1 MEICRQHTLVSIATD
16 LVESIEQFLAQVS
29 QQRSTDRA
37 VVVAVVLSIFIF
49 ILYGLFILTYC

>member
-37 VVVAVVLSIFIF
+37 VVVSVVLSIFIF